1 MAIQE
6 QSLTLTVEK
15 LEEKIRLDAYLA
27 QQGLRRAILSEPGTT
42 ILLNGNPAKKAKPIK
57 NGDTITVTYIEEIF
71 DGLTEQDIP
80 LRVLY
85 EDEELLVIN
94 KEEGMVV
101 HPALGNHDST
111 VVNALLG
118 RYGMDFS
125 KIFVE
130 RVSKAQD
137 EIVVEKGKKPENTE
151 VEEEG
156 ETEGISLDSPLIRPG
171 IVHRLDKDTSG
182 TLVIARTLASYRSL
196 SAQFKAHTTTKTYIA
211 LAKGNFSRDEG
222 SIQTNIKRDTRNR
235 KRFVSCSGEEG
246 RTALTHYKVLR
257 QFPSYALVRINIH
270 TGRTHQIRVHLT
282 SLNHPVIGDVI
293 YGKEDGTSLMLHALE
308 LGFDHPTTG
317 ERLTFRSPLP
327 PRFLQ
332 HVQGDRK

>member
-151 VEEEG
+151 
-156 ETEGISLDSPLIRPG
+156 
-171 IVHRLDKDTSG
+171 
-182 TLVIARTLASYRSL
+182 
-196 SAQFKAHTTTKTYIA
+196 KTQE
-211 LAKGNFSRDEG
+211 K
-222 SIQTNIKRDTRNR
+222 Q
-235 KRFVSCSGEEG
+235 
-246 RTALTHYKVLR
+246 
-257 QFPSYALVRINIH
+257 
-270 TGRTHQIRVHLT
+270 
-282 SLNHPVIGDVI
+282 
-293 YGKEDGTSLMLHALE
+293 
-308 LGFDHPTTG
+308 
-317 ERLTFRSPLP
+317 
-327 PRFLQ
+327 
-332 HVQGDRK
+332 